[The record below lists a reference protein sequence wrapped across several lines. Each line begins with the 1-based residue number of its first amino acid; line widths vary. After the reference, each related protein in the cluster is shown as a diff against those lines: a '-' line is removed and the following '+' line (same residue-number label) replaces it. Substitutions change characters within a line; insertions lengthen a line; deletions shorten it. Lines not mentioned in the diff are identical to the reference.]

1 MKKVKLTLIVFG
13 LAFCNAIHAQTFLT
27 NGLVAYYS
35 FSGNANDASG
45 SGNNGTTQN
54 VNFVTDRYGSVQGAL
69 TCSNA
74 SSCIIVADSPSLE
87 INNHLTMSAWIN
99 VATNQAGGG
108 VAIKGVVGDF
118 SNFGLSVFRSG
129 TNLTFTY
136 DKTSGIA
143 GPTAPSLSNGR
154 WQQIVVAISEPD
166 NAMKFYVNGQLV
178 TTPIVTYAGSFDT
191 NNVSGVIDAS
201 EFGNLYLGNNN
212 SDGLAGGSFAGAI
225 DDVRIY
231 NRTLSDSEVQ
241 QLYQAEST
249 PNVNLVKAVTVSF
262 GNLSIG
268 TNYQLQVTTDIT
280 SWTNFGTP
288 FTATNTFLIYSN
300 YWNVSDWN
308 QLFFRLH

>member
-1 MKKVKLTLIVFG
+1 
-13 LAFCNAIHAQTFLT
+13 
-27 NGLVAYYS
+27 
-35 FSGNANDASG
+35 
-45 SGNNGTTQN
+45 
-54 VNFVTDRYGSVQGAL
+54 
-69 TCSNA
+69 
-74 SSCIIVADSPSLE
+74 
-87 INNHLTMSAWIN
+87 MSAWIN

-108 VAIKGVVGDF
+108 VMLKGAVTGF
-118 SNFGLSVFRSG
+118 WNFGLSVFRSG
-129 TNLTFTY
+129 TNLTFGY
-136 DKTSGIA
+136 DKTSGTA

-178 TTPIVTYAGSFDT
+178 TSPTVQYFGSFDP

-212 SDGLAGGSFAGAI
+212 ADGRVPSGSCDGTI

-241 QLYQAEST
+241 QLYQVEST
-249 PNVNLVKAVTVSF
+249 PSVNLVKAVTVSF

-268 TNYQLQVTTDIT
+268 TNYQLQVTTDLN

-288 FTATNTFLIYSN
+288 ITATNSFMTYSN

>member
-1 MKKVKLTLIVFG
+1 MKKVIVIFG
-13 LAFCNAIHAQTFLT
+13 LVFYSAAYAQTFIT

-35 FSGNANDASG
+35 FSGNASDASG

-54 VNFVTDRYGSVQGAL
+54 VTFVTDRYGSAQGAL

-87 INNHLTMSAWIN
+87 INNHITMSAWIN

-143 GPTAPSLSNGR
+143 GPTAPSLSDGR

-191 NNVSGVIDAS
+191 NNVSSVIDAS

-212 SDGLAGGSFAGAI
+212 SAGLAGGSFAGAI

-241 QLYQAEST
+241 QLYQVEST
-249 PNVNLVKAVTVSF
+249 PSVNLVKAVTVSF
-262 GNLSIG
+262 SNLTIG
-268 TNYQLQVTTDIT
+268 TNYQLQVSSDLN
-280 SWTNFGTP
+280 SWTNVATP
-288 FTATNTFLIYSN
+288 FTATNSFMISSN

>member
-1 MKKVKLTLIVFG
+1 
-13 LAFCNAIHAQTFLT
+13 
-27 NGLVAYYS
+27 
-35 FSGNANDASG
+35 
-45 SGNNGTTQN
+45 
-54 VNFVTDRYGSVQGAL
+54 
-69 TCSNA
+69 
-74 SSCIIVADSPSLE
+74 
-87 INNHLTMSAWIN
+87 MSAWIN

-143 GPTAPSLSNGR
+143 GPTAPSLSDGR

-191 NNVSGVIDAS
+191 NNVSSVIDAS

-212 SDGLAGGSFAGAI
+212 SAGLAGGSFAGAI

-241 QLYQAEST
+241 QLYQVEST
-249 PNVNLVKAVTVSF
+249 PSVNLVKAVTVSF
-262 GNLSIG
+262 SNLTIG
-268 TNYQLQVTTDIT
+268 TNYQLQVSSDLN
-280 SWTNFGTP
+280 SWTNVATP
-288 FTATNTFLIYSN
+288 FTATNSFMISSN